1 MKVPNYFGTFFV
13 ASPVFSAFSFGH
25 LRKKCYLCTS
35 VDKPRLMIEESIV
48 ELDIFEEKSKWIA
61 CEEPCRD
68 IAVLLEDLLIVH
80 GSAFVNQLKLITTH
94 RAFYPVKGET
104 DIYSTGGD
112 RGEDYENL
120 LSAARKAVE
129 HGYRVFILPNPKGI
143 RTADFI
149 FERKGVYKMFD
160 LKTISGSNSVDNRL
174 RESIGQTNR
183 VLLHIV
189 TNYEPRPLAKSI
201 KHYFEK
207 NVEAKEVLVIKS
219 KKIISVIR
227 EDTLG
232 ESYIRNF
239 MKKYKK

>member
-1 MKVPNYFGTFFV
+1 
-13 ASPVFSAFSFGH
+13 
-25 LRKKCYLCTS
+25 
-35 VDKPRLMIEESIV
+35 MIEESIV

-120 LSAARKAVE
+120 LSAARKAVG

-160 LKTISGSNSVDNRL
+160 LKTISGKNSVGNRL
-174 RESIGQTNR
+174 KDSIGQTNC
-183 VLLHIV
+183 VLLHLV
-189 TNYEPRPLAKSI
+189 CDYNVRNLTQEI
-201 KHYFEK
+201 KRYFEMSSE
-207 NVEAKEVLVIKS
+207 VSEVLILIGKKEISIRRNIATS
-219 KKIISVIR
+219 KGFLKMMINSFR
-227 EDTLG
+227 
-232 ESYIRNF
+232 
-239 MKKYKK
+239 K